1 MKKASLE
8 SVSFLQSID
17 LSWSLI
23 IQSICIRSKKRKEN
37 RRINLLLTE
46 PGRIYIEWDAIEK
59 EISPKE
65 KTLLKKQKETTK
77 EV

>member
-23 IQSICIRSKKRKEN
+23 IQSICIRSKKSKEN

-46 PGRIYIEWDAIEK
+46 PGRISIEWDVIEK

>member
-46 PGRIYIEWDAIEK
+46 PGRISIEWDVIEK

-65 KTLLKKQKETTK
+65 KTLLRKQKETTK